1 MDSLEVGLLD
11 IASNLEILR
20 AHADLDRSRLLLL
33 WNLFEGVLKVY
44 RDCFEQQNAPA
55 SNARRSCADVFPELR
70 APLS

>member
-1 MDSLEVGLLD
+1 
-11 IASNLEILR
+11 
-20 AHADLDRSRLLLL
+20 LLLL